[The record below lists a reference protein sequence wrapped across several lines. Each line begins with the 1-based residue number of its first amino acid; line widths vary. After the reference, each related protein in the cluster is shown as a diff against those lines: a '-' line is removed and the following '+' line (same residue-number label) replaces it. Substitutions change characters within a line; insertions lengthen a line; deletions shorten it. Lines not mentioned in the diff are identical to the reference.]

1 MNQEKIQ
8 KLEFLAQNLDPFVSQ
23 INQECL
29 KLIQEL
35 ELEDFLDRPF
45 DLTNEIL
52 RRIHEPENKPT
63 LH

>member
-1 MNQEKIQ
+1 MN
-8 KLEFLAQNLDPFVSQ
+8 KLQFLAQNLDPFVAQ
-23 INQECL
+23 INEECL
-29 KLIQEL
+29 KLIKEL

-52 RRIHEPENKPT
+52 RRIHEPEKKPT